1 MSSAI
6 QKVGVN
12 QAPDITEK
20 LRVYA
25 AIALSGVLTC
35 TAACNPNQT
44 VDRNIQSLLMLGASA
59 GLSAYAVL
67 DSIKPDKDKEARN
80 AIALVKHEADII
92 VSEATEYFARVHPAK
107 FLNGELPSDAFIEA
121 FARNLIEQEGDL
133 LALEP
138 ATTQE
143 FKPNISFGEAE
154 FSEVSVSEI
163 HESANP
169 NINPSVSS
177 RMSINPSANTNYV
190 QQKHEP
196 VYHLFDDDVT
206 VDDSWIDSLIS
217 PSILLLFGSDGSG
230 KTSFAL
236 ELIRRRQANNHT
248 CLALDPHARPNKW
261 PGCKVVGSGLE
272 HGKIE
277 AQISRLEAIVKDR
290 YRQISTGECNECEFP
305 PITIVCEELTN
316 WSSKVSNSSSL
327 IVNAGEYRKVNVHLL
342 LVAHG
347 DKLGQIGSPKG
358 FANVATNVLTKL
370 QLFSKPGATGQP
382 VPAMKGVLTRP
393 LSEPISVKIPVLKTI
408 DPSLNDSSVSS
419 TYADTNLAV
428 NSSVNS
434 NLDSNPNFDSPYDET
449 TSLFDCPNTD
459 DSGQNLQIT
468 PTRFE
473 HPSLGFSYTE
483 PPILRFL
490 ESRPDLKTIVRLVVR
505 ADGTLDARTIR
516 QRANSNKSLQDAEG
530 TPLSTDDIC
539 KCFSELAKFY
549 PSSFDLHNGGS
560 SLTVKDP
567 VLFSLVNA

>member
-12 QAPDITEK
+12 TNPDITEK

-25 AIALSGVLTC
+25 AIALSGILTC

-44 VDRNIQSLLMLGASA
+44 VARNIQSLLMLGASA

-80 AIALVKHEADII
+80 AIAMVKHEADII
-92 VSEATEYFARVHPAK
+92 VSEATEYYARMYPAK

-133 LALEP
+133 LALAP
-138 ATTQE
+138 SKTQE
-143 FKPNISFGEAE
+143 FNPSFSLGESE
-154 FSEVSVSEI
+154 FSEVSVSEGLSNPDATHYEYDYAQPPI
-163 HESANP
+163 KHES
-169 NINPSVSS
+169 
-177 RMSINPSANTNYV
+177 
-190 QQKHEP
+190 
-196 VYHLFDDDVT
+196 VYHLFEDT
-206 VDDSWIDSLIS
+206 NPQVDDHWIESLIN

-236 ELIRRRQANNHT
+236 ELIRRRQAVGHT

-272 HGKIE
+272 HSKIE
-277 AQISRLEAIVKDR
+277 AQISRLETIVKDR

-316 WSSKVSNSSSL
+316 WSSKVGNSSSL

-358 FANVATNVLTKL
+358 FANVAANVLTKL

-393 LSEPISVKIPVLKTI
+393 LSEPISVQIPVLKTI
-408 DPSLNDSSVSS
+408 DPSLNDV
-419 TYADTNLAV
+419 NL
-428 NSSVNS
+428 SVNS
-434 NLDSNPNFDSPYDET
+434 TNFDVNPTFETNSSYNETISLFDSP
-449 TSLFDCPNTD
+449 SAD
-459 DSGQNLQIT
+459 DHDQCLQIT
-468 PTRFE
+468 PKRFE
-473 HPSLGFSYTE
+473 HPTLGFSYTE
-483 PPILRFL
+483 PPILKFL
-490 ESRPDLKTIVRLVVR
+490 ESRPDLKTIVKLVVR

-516 QRANSNKSLQDAEG
+516 QRANSNKSLQDSNG
-530 TPLSTDDIC
+530 TPLSTDAIC
-539 KCFSELAKFY
+539 NCFSELAKFY